1 LPTFRSERWFQWCNG
16 FFILAVSILM
26 LMPLVHLLAVSLSAG
41 EFVSRNQVYFWP
53 KGWNI
58 SVYEYLGGQSRLWR
72 SLGVSVYITL
82 MGTMI
87 TLLISTTLSY
97 ALSRKYM
104 PLRSLILKLI
114 VVTFIFSLP
123 LIPFFLVVR
132 DLGLLNSLWS
142 LMIPTATGAY
152 YIFIMAAFFRGLSS
166 ELFEAG
172 RIDGC
177 NEYRL
182 FWQIAVPMS
191 IPVIATIALFHAVY
205 QWNSYFYAIIFI
217 RDHSLYPM
225 QMLVR
230 EMVILDQMMNNLT
243 GYDTSTKAMATDQLK
258 AGVVLFVTFPILLVY
273 PFIQKY
279 FVKGAMLGSLKE

>member
-1 LPTFRSERWFQWCNG
+1 MPTFRSERLFQWLNG
-16 FFILAVSILM
+16 LFIFMVSILM
-26 LMPLVHLLAVSLSAG
+26 LMPIIHLLAVSLSSELYVA
-41 EFVSRNQVYFWP
+41 RHQVYFWP
-53 KGWNI
+53 KGWNM
-58 SVYEYLGGQSRLWR
+58 SVYEYLAGQTRIWR
-72 SLGVSVYITL
+72 SLGVSVYITVL
-82 MGTMI
+82 GV
-87 TLLISTTLSY
+87 LISLFLSTTLSY
-97 ALSRKYM
+97 ALSRTYM
-104 PLRSLILKLI
+104 PYRRMFLKAI
-114 VVTFIFSLP
+114 VITFIFSLP

-132 DLGLLNSLWS
+132 DLGLLNTLWS

-152 YIFIMAAFFRGLSS
+152 YIFIMVAFFRGLSS

-191 IPVIATIALFHAVY
+191 IPVIATIGLFHAVY

-217 RDHSLYPM
+217 RDNSLYPM
-225 QMLVR
+225 QMMVR
-230 EMVILDQMMNNLT
+230 EMVLLDQLMNNLSN
-243 GYDTSTKAMATDQLK
+243 YDSSTKSMATDQLK
-258 AGVVLFVTFPILLVY
+258 AGVVLFVTFPILIVY